1 MATTEIP
8 AETSNWE
15 GEMRAETSFARGE
28 GNSAPFDSI
37 PALIHTARPDGY
49 LDYFNKA
56 WLEYLGVTF
65 DKVAGWNWTA
75 FIHPEDVDGIVTK
88 WRDCV
93 ASGEMFEHETRV
105 RRVSGEYRWM
115 LHRKVPLRDVNSNII
130 KWYGSSIDIENC
142 KKTESFLAEGQRLS
156 HVGSWAWNVEDRNP
170 VHLSQEWYRIYGFDP
185 AEGEPVWEERLK
197 RIHPED
203 RSKWRSAIEQAILK
217 KAGYDVEFR
226 IVLPDGGV
234 KWIHTVGHPVLTA
247 AGELVQFL
255 GCSKDI
261 TDSKEAEQRLQEKER
276 ELRQILDLTP
286 QFIGVLRADGSL
298 LYANRASLEY
308 LGMSL
313 DEWRQR
319 SGIGDELHPD
329 DVKRLVAIAD
339 RASSS
344 GSAYELE
351 LRVRKGDGSF
361 RWFLSRFHPV
371 HDEKGQLT
379 RWYVASTDIDDRK
392 RAEERLQQENVA
404 LREEI
409 DKASMFEEIVGTSPA
424 LQTVLSSI
432 SKVAPSDSTV
442 LLTGET
448 GTGKELVAR
457 AIHRRSD
464 RNSRPFVSVNCA
476 AIPRDLIASE
486 LFGHEK
492 GAFTGATQQRS
503 GRFELANGGTL
514 FLDEVGELPAETQIA
529 LLRVLQEHEFE
540 RVGGTH
546 PIRADVRV
554 IAATN
559 RDLQAAISAGS
570 FRSDLFYRLHVFPI
584 EIPPLRERKEDI
596 LLLVEY
602 FIDRYARK
610 GGKNIASIDK
620 KTLRLLESYPWP
632 GNIRELQNV
641 IERSVILCEA
651 ASLSVDESWLCQQP
665 PVRISESQL
674 YLSDRVAAQEK
685 ELIEAALTESQG
697 RVFGPSGAA
706 AKLGIAR
713 STLESKIRS
722 LKINKNR
729 FKV

>member
-1 MATTEIP
+1 
-8 AETSNWE
+8 
-15 GEMRAETSFARGE
+15 
-28 GNSAPFDSI
+28 
-37 PALIHTARPDGY
+37 
-49 LDYFNKA
+49 
-56 WLEYLGVTF
+56 
-65 DKVAGWNWTA
+65 
-75 FIHPEDVDGIVTK
+75 
-88 WRDCV
+88 
-93 ASGEMFEHETRV
+93 
-105 RRVSGEYRWM
+105 
-115 LHRKVPLRDVNSNII
+115 
-130 KWYGSSIDIENC
+130 
-142 KKTESFLAEGQRLS
+142 
-156 HVGSWAWNVEDRNP
+156 
-170 VHLSQEWYRIYGFDP
+170 
-185 AEGEPVWEERLK
+185 
-197 RIHPED
+197 
-203 RSKWRSAIEQAILK
+203 
-217 KAGYDVEFR
+217 
-226 IVLPDGGV
+226 
-234 KWIHTVGHPVLTA
+234 
-247 AGELVQFL
+247 
-255 GCSKDI
+255 
-261 TDSKEAEQRLQEKER
+261 
-276 ELRQILDLTP
+276 
-286 QFIGVLRADGSL
+286 
-298 LYANRASLEY
+298 
-308 LGMSL
+308 
-313 DEWRQR
+313 
-319 SGIGDELHPD
+319 
-329 DVKRLVAIAD
+329 
-339 RASSS
+339 
-344 GSAYELE
+344 
-351 LRVRKGDGSF
+351 
-361 RWFLSRFHPV
+361 
-371 HDEKGQLT
+371 
-379 RWYVASTDIDDRK
+379 
-392 RAEERLQQENVA
+392 
-404 LREEI
+404 
-409 DKASMFEEIVGTSPA
+409 MFEEIVGASPA
-424 LQTVLSSI
+424 LQKVLSRI
-432 SKVAPSDSTV
+432 SKVAPCNSTV